1 MRRVFFYFLAKRGWG
16 EWPTLDFLGFF
27 GLSGRCARQQG
38 ETLVVGYKWTVAG
51 LSRPFIWLFIWCTW
65 KTDYYISLLDS
76 DKIVTF
82 ERKISG
88 RYKLKGGVFK
98 NRSYSVDGFGVEAR
112 PAHKLSFHELVVT
125 GRRIKE
131 LDPTTATRQIYP
143 LVSNQDVLYLC
154 RKSEGAHQMY
164 GEHLHACWSCT
175 RVWILWVTPLWSSV
189 LLTQSDLKAMGSAQA
204 VHLRS
209 YTGYSSVLHWSIAS
223 SWPEWGV
230 QHIKSKNPGGKAGS
244 SVLYSICR
252 WPEKSLNEIGVARRN
267 EEELW
272 WDLGNQILPI
282 AWSGHDHLKKQ

>member
-1 MRRVFFYFLAKRGWG
+1 MISSPSDDYLVIQIWERGARKVFCPQERSFLGWGEFFYFLAKRGWG

-51 LSRPFIWLFIWCTW
+51 LSRPFIWLFIWRTW

-154 RKSEGAHQMY
+154 WRSR
-164 GEHLHACWSCT
+164 SN
-175 RVWILWVTPLWSSV
+175 VWWTFTCMLI
-189 LLTQSDLKAMGSAQA
+189 
-204 VHLRS
+204 VH
-209 YTGYSSVLHWSIAS
+209 
-223 SWPEWGV
+223 
-230 QHIKSKNPGGKAGS
+230 
-244 SVLYSICR
+244 
-252 WPEKSLNEIGVARRN
+252 
-267 EEELW
+267 
-272 WDLGNQILPI
+272 
-282 AWSGHDHLKKQ
+282 

>member
-1 MRRVFFYFLAKRGWG
+1 MISSPSDDYLVIQIWERGARKVFCPQERSFLGWGEFFYFLAKRGWG

-51 LSRPFIWLFIWCTW
+51 LSRPFIWLFIWRTW

-125 GRRIKE
+125 VTSVTGRRIKE

-154 RKSEGAHQMY
+154 WRSR
-164 GEHLHACWSCT
+164 SN
-175 RVWILWVTPLWSSV
+175 VWWTFTCMLI
-189 LLTQSDLKAMGSAQA
+189 
-204 VHLRS
+204 VH
-209 YTGYSSVLHWSIAS
+209 
-223 SWPEWGV
+223 
-230 QHIKSKNPGGKAGS
+230 
-244 SVLYSICR
+244 
-252 WPEKSLNEIGVARRN
+252 
-267 EEELW
+267 
-272 WDLGNQILPI
+272 
-282 AWSGHDHLKKQ
+282 